1 MLPRNNFLSQSFSR
15 IGSTFSRMSEPTA
28 HDETRTDSQYRA
40 EALHNFNQSKSQF
53 MWGETSKILTMA
65 MSAVL
70 MGGITGTV
78 VSMLSG
84 SAIGMGMLA
93 VGGLA
98 LAAGAIG
105 AAYMGFKSRG
115 MNFINVN
122 ETNAELA
129 ARKQAQELTPTLSKA
144 VGKEVGHEVKS
155 AIKEAFIEARS
166 EQSLQPHQLANAS
179 VSPGSSVEAAVVDVP
194 FTEVRR
200 DLSRGEAIEI
210 NAKPIPQTRITTNE
224 MEHNARIQPERSSA
238 LVHMAGA

>member
-1 MLPRNNFLSQSFSR
+1 MLPRTNFLSQSFSR
-15 IGSTFSRMSEPTA
+15 IGDTFKGMTTATA
-28 HDETRTDSQYRA
+28 HDESRTDSQYRT
-40 EALHNFNQSKSQF
+40 EALHNFNQSKNQF

-84 SAIGMGMLA
+84 SALGMGMLA

-129 ARKQAQELTPTLSKA
+129 ARKHTQELTPTLSKA
-144 VGKEVGHEVKS
+144 VGTEVGKEVKQ
-155 AIKEAFIEARS
+155 AMKEAFAEAGM
-166 EQSLQPHQLANAS
+166 QQLHPHQLATANVSAGS
-179 VSPGSSVEAAVVDVP
+179 VDAAVVDVP
-194 FTEVRR
+194 FREIRH
-200 DLSRGEAIEI
+200 DLSRAEQQQLPASP
-210 NAKPIPQTRITTNE
+210 KPESRILTSE
-224 MEHNARIQPERSSA
+224 MQHDARLLPEHSTA
-238 LVHMAGA
+238 LTHASGR